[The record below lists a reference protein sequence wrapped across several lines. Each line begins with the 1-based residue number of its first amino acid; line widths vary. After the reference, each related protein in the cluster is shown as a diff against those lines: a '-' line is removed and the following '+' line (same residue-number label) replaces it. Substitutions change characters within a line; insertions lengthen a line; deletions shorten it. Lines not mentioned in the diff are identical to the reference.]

1 MPPHSL
7 SSRVCESK
15 KMSMPKRVS
24 ILHSIA
30 TKFALAAVLSI
41 SIVVLPLL
49 ILQTASLG
57 HLAHET
63 MGTQAEDRGQ
73 LLASALPAPVVYQK
87 YGDINDLFSQFE
99 EGTGGSFI
107 SYVVV
112 RTDGT
117 TVAEYGS
124 DTDAALA
131 DFARSAIGAETR
143 LVSKQTQEIAFP
155 LLFGKTRN
163 VGAFAM
169 RWSADPLVDFLADT
183 QLKSLIATGIIGLIA
198 VVATFLAFHGIILRP
213 MSALTKTVE
222 ALRHGDFKAEV
233 VSAARHDEFGTM
245 GKAVEHLRA
254 DLENAAE
261 GAREASFKREAF
273 NNSSA
278 ALVLAYQTGEIFAVN
293 PAFEELCQNRITQFQ
308 SYFPDFDPKDVVG
321 RPLEL
326 FHVLSNKMLEDI
338 GADDGAAFAT
348 TITMDDVRISLKIKP
363 IRDGEDNKIGFVLEW
378 QDVTNVWKS
387 TALINEINA
396 TQLRAE
402 FSPEG
407 LLLDE
412 NKIFSATIGRP
423 KGMQGSA
430 TLASLMSSD
439 AEDLVSKLK
448 KGRSFIGKMV
458 FRGIDGSDVIVEGSI
473 TAVIGTDKKPYRLFL
488 LGRDITEVTQA
499 AEQAQWDRAE
509 LSHERAKVV
518 DALRVAFKRLR
529 DGHLHVNL
537 SEPFADRFEELRQD
551 YNNAVGQL
559 CQALRGIASRAE
571 TIRNESQDISGT
583 TEVLSRRT
591 EGTAATLEQ
600 AASALDDLTAAV
612 RGTAEGAQKADSIVA
627 EAKINAQKSG
637 VVVLKTVT
645 AMDEISTSSKKV
657 ASIVKVIDDIAFQTN
672 LLALNAGVEAARA
685 GEAGRGFAVVASEV
699 RALAQRSS
707 EAATEI
713 NGLIAQSVAQV
724 KIGVDLVGETGKSL
738 EEIATS
744 VHDIS
749 TQVSEIA
756 ISASQ
761 QSLNL
766 EEINS
771 SVTKLDQSTQQ
782 NAARLEETTAASDAL
797 KREAAA
803 LVETIYH
810 FQLAEQ
816 IVDFADRRNGSEIVQ
831 ASAREE
837 TERVRVPLKQE
848 IACSATGTWTD
859 F

>member
-1 MPPHSL
+1 MPMPN
-7 SSRVCESK
+7 RVN
-15 KMSMPKRVS
+15 
-24 ILHSIA
+24 ILHSVA

-49 ILQTASLG
+49 VLQNASLSY
-57 HLAHET
+57 LAGET
-63 MGTQAEDRGQ
+63 LAARAEDRGQ
-73 LLASALPAPVVYQK
+73 LLASALPAPVAYKK
-87 YGDINDLFSQFE
+87 YRDINSLFAQFDDRDE
-99 EGTGGSFI
+99 NSFI

-112 RTDGT
+112 DADGWV
-117 TVAEYGS
+117 VAEHGAN
-124 DTDAALA
+124 TDAALA
-131 DFARSAIGAETR
+131 DFARSAVGAETR
-143 LVSKQTQEIAFP
+143 IVSKQTNLVAFP
-155 LLFGKTRN
+155 LIHGTARN
-163 VGAFAM
+163 VGAFSM
-169 RWSADPLVDFLADT
+169 RWSADPLADFLAST
-183 QLKSLIATGIIGLIA
+183 QMKSLMATGIIGLIA
-198 VVATFLAFHGIILRP
+198 VIATFLAFHGIILRP

-222 ALRHGDFKAEV
+222 ALRQGDFKTEV
-233 VSAARHDEFGTM
+233 ASAARQDEFGMM

-254 DLENAAE
+254 DLAEAAD

-278 ALVLAYQTGEIFAVN
+278 ALLLADQTGEIFAVN

-308 SYFPDFDPKDVVG
+308 NRFSSFDPKNLVG
-321 RPLEL
+321 RSLEL
-326 FHVLSNKMLEDI
+326 FDVISSDMLADI
-338 GADDGAAFAT
+338 GGGDDAAFAT
-348 TITMDDVRISLKIKP
+348 TISIDDVRISLKIKS
-363 IRDGEDNKIGFVLEW
+363 IRDNKDTKIGFVLEW
-378 QDVTNVWKS
+378 QDVTDVWKS

-407 LLLDE
+407 TLLDE

-423 KGMQGSA
+423 KGMPGHV

-439 AEDLVSKLK
+439 AEDLVAKLK

-458 FRGIDGSDVIVEGSI
+458 FRGVDGSDVIVEGSI
-473 TAVIGTDKKPYRLFL
+473 TSVIGTDKKPYRLFL
-488 LGRDITEVTQA
+488 LGRDITEATQA
-499 AEQAQWDRAE
+499 TEQAQWERAE

-518 DALRVAFKRLR
+518 DTLRVAFKRLR
-529 DGHLHVNL
+529 DGHLHANL

-559 CQALRGIASRAE
+559 CQALGGIASRAE

-612 RGTAEGAQKADSIVA
+612 RGTAEGAQKADTIVA
-627 EAKINAQKSG
+627 EARKNAEKSG

-645 AMDEISTSSKKV
+645 AMDEISISSKKV

-685 GEAGRGFAVVASEV
+685 GDAGRGFAVVASEV

-724 KIGVDLVGETGKSL
+724 RIGVDLVGETGKSL
-738 EEIATS
+738 QEIATS

-810 FQLAEQ
+810 FQLTEQ
-816 IVDFADRRNGSEIVQ
+816 VVDFAEPKAIVETAQKPKKGKIERLEPPVKQ
-831 ASAREE
+831 AIEPMA
-837 TERVRVPLKQE
+837 T
-848 IACSATGTWTD
+848 ATGTWTD

>member
-1 MPPHSL
+1 MP
-7 SSRVCESK
+7 
-15 KMSMPKRVS
+15 MPKRVN
-24 ILHSIA
+24 ILHSVA

-49 ILQTASLG
+49 VLQTASLG
-57 HLAHET
+57 YLASET
-63 MGTQAEDRGQ
+63 LGTQAEDRGQ
-73 LLASALPAPVVYQK
+73 LLASALPAPVAYQR
-87 YGDINDLFSQFE
+87 YADIDGLFRQFDDRGE
-99 EGTGGSFI
+99 SAFI

-112 RTDGT
+112 GADGAI
-117 TVAEYGS
+117 VAEYGPN
-124 DTDAALA
+124 TDAALA
-131 DFARSAIGAETR
+131 DFARSAIGAETHV
-143 LVSKQTQEIAFP
+143 VSKKTHLAAFP
-155 LLFGKTRN
+155 LIHGKTRN

-169 RWSADPLVDFLADT
+169 RWSADPLADFLAAT
-183 QLKSLIATGIIGLIA
+183 QLKSLMATGIIGLIA

-222 ALRHGDFKAEV
+222 ALRQGDFKTEV
-233 VSAARHDEFGTM
+233 VSAARQDEFGTM

-254 DLENAAE
+254 DLEDAAD

-278 ALVLAYQTGEIFAVN
+278 ALLLAYQTGEIFAVN

-308 SYFPDFDPKDVVG
+308 NKFSGFDPKDLVG
-321 RPLEL
+321 RSLEL
-326 FHVLSNKMLEDI
+326 FHVLSSQMLAEI
-338 GADDGAAFAT
+338 GADDDAAFAT
-348 TITMDDVRISLKIKP
+348 TISMDDVRISLKIKP
-363 IRDGEDNKIGFVLEW
+363 IRDNKESKIGFVLEW
-378 QDVTNVWKS
+378 QDVTDVWKS

-407 LLLDE
+407 TLLDE
-412 NKIFSATIGRP
+412 NKIFSATIGRA
-423 KGMQGSA
+423 KGMPGNV
-430 TLASLMSSD
+430 TLASLMSKD
-439 AEDLVSKLK
+439 AENLVAKLK

-458 FRGIDGSDVIVEGSI
+458 FRGVDGSDVIVEGSI
-473 TAVIGTDKKPYRLFL
+473 TSVIGTDNKPYRLFL
-488 LGRDITEVTQA
+488 LGRDITEATQA
-499 AEQAQWDRAE
+499 AEQAQWERAE

-518 DALRVAFKRLR
+518 DTLRVAFKRLR

-559 CQALRGIASRAE
+559 CQALGGIASRAE

-612 RGTAEGAQKADSIVA
+612 RGTAEGAQKADTIVA
-627 EAKINAQKSG
+627 EAKKNAEKSG

-685 GEAGRGFAVVASEV
+685 GDAGRGFAVVASEV

-766 EEINS
+766 EEING

-816 IVDFADRRNGSEIVQ
+816 VVDFAKPK
-831 ASAREE
+831 ASAG
-837 TERVRVPLKQE
+837 TAQKPKMGKIERMKPPVKQAVE
-848 IACSATGTWTD
+848 SAATGTWTD

>member
-1 MPPHSL
+1 MP
-7 SSRVCESK
+7 
-15 KMSMPKRVS
+15 MPKRVN
-24 ILHSIA
+24 ILHSVA

-49 ILQTASLG
+49 VLQTASLG
-57 HLAHET
+57 YLASET
-63 MGTQAEDRGQ
+63 LGTQAEDRGQ
-73 LLASALPAPVVYQK
+73 LLASALPAPVAYQR
-87 YGDINDLFSQFE
+87 YADIDGLFSQFDDRNE
-99 EGTGGSFI
+99 SAFI

-112 RTDGT
+112 GADGAI
-117 TVAEYGS
+117 VAEYGPN
-124 DTDAALA
+124 TDAALA
-131 DFARSAIGAETR
+131 DFARSAIGSETHV
-143 LVSKQTQEIAFP
+143 VSKKTHLAAFP
-155 LLFGKTRN
+155 LIHGKTRN

-169 RWSADPLVDFLADT
+169 RWSADPLADFLAAT
-183 QLKSLIATGIIGLIA
+183 QLKSLMATGIIGLIA

-222 ALRHGDFKAEV
+222 ALRQGDFKTEV

-254 DLENAAE
+254 DLEDAAD

-278 ALVLAYQTGEIFAVN
+278 ALLLAYQTGEIFAVN

-308 SYFPDFDPKDVVG
+308 KKFSGFDPKDLVG
-321 RPLEL
+321 RSLEL
-326 FHVLSNKMLEDI
+326 FHVLSNQMLAEI
-338 GADDGAAFAT
+338 GADDDAAFAT
-348 TITMDDVRISLKIKP
+348 TISMDDVRISLKIKP
-363 IRDGEDNKIGFVLEW
+363 IRDTKDNKIGFVLEW
-378 QDVTNVWKS
+378 QDVTDVWKS

-407 LLLDE
+407 TLLDE
-412 NKIFSATIGRP
+412 NKIFSATIGRA
-423 KGMQGSA
+423 KGMPGNV
-430 TLASLMSSD
+430 TLASLMSKD
-439 AEDLVSKLK
+439 AENLVAKLK

-458 FRGIDGSDVIVEGSI
+458 FRGVDGSDVIVEGSI
-473 TAVIGTDKKPYRLFL
+473 TSVIGTDNKPYRLFL
-488 LGRDITEVTQA
+488 LGRDITEATQA
-499 AEQAQWDRAE
+499 AEQAQWERAE

-518 DALRVAFKRLR
+518 DTLRVAFKRLR

-559 CQALRGIASRAE
+559 CQALGGIASRAE

-612 RGTAEGAQKADSIVA
+612 RGTAEGAQKADTIVA
-627 EAKINAQKSG
+627 EAKKNAEKSG

-685 GEAGRGFAVVASEV
+685 GDAGRGFAVVASEV

-766 EEINS
+766 EEING

-816 IVDFADRRNGSEIVQ
+816 VVDFAKPK
-831 ASAREE
+831 ASAE
-837 TERVRVPLKQE
+837 TAQKPKRGKIERMKPPVKQAVE
-848 IACSATGTWTD
+848 SAATGTWTD